1 METTV
6 TANFEHPSAAEDAA
20 SALVDAGI
28 PQSSVLVF
36 PGDSEEVLRARRLA
50 SPNHI
55 HRALVPPD
63 VGAAMGFT
71 AGFLGGGFGGLL
83 LGSGVLNIMGKQ
95 AAMSVGPFWAA
106 VIGALAL
113 GLAGALAGHI
123 FNAPL
128 PALDP
133 AHDVGPRPR
142 FTVVAVTVPEERAQ
156 EAVAAIDAKRP
167 RDVRIWRSG
176 EGGWVPA

>member
-1 METTV
+1 
-6 TANFEHPSAAEDAA
+6 
-20 SALVDAGI
+20 
-28 PQSSVLVF
+28 
-36 PGDSEEVLRARRLA
+36 SEEVLRARRLA

-113 GLAGALAGHI
+113 GVAGALAGYF
-123 FNAPL
+123 FNSPL
-128 PALDP
+128 PLLDP
-133 AHDVGPRPR
+133 AHGSGPRPPLPL
-142 FTVVAVTVPEERAQ
+142 VTVPLPELRVLDALA
-156 EAVAAIDAKRP
+156 AVDAKRP
-167 RDVRIWRSG
+167 RDVTVWRSG